1 MAYNVVYKKSVHRDL
16 KGLSKA
22 EAARVMD
29 QVEAALSKKPE
40 SYPALKGRFA
50 GLRRYRVGDYR
61 IIYAMLG
68 DDVLVL
74 RIAHRRDVYRSET

>member
-1 MAYNVVYKKSVHRDL
+1 M

-29 QVEAALSKKPE
+29 QVEAVLSKKPE
-40 SYPALKGRFA
+40 SHPALRGRFA